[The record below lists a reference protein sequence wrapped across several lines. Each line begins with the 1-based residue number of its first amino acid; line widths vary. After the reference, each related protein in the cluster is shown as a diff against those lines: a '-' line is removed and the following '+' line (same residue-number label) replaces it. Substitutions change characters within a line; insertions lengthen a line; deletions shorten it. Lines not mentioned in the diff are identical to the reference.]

1 MLLEVRIE
9 NLAVI
14 DQLEVHFDSGFTAV
28 TGETGAGKS
37 LLMQAL
43 GLIAGDRAST
53 EAIRGG
59 ADRALIEARLRITD
73 PVARARLADEGYGEP
88 DEQDVVVRRILQA
101 DGQHRVY
108 LNGRLATAQLLQD
121 VVGTALEIHAQH
133 AQQRLLDPEA
143 QLVLIDEYAGL
154 EAAAS
159 AVREAWGARE
169 AAASRLAELESS
181 AGDRDRELEWLRFQL
196 REFEDVAPVAG
207 ELDRLQAEL
216 QEAEGQAALGEA
228 AAAARDLLVD
238 GEGSAL
244 DRMFGAEDLLRRA
257 SRVAPRLA
265 PIADAL
271 RTVAETVRQQ
281 GQALARL
288 EGAEAPEGI
297 AGLRDRVTALERLA
311 RRHGGDFAHA
321 LAQWDDMRSKLDDL
335 EALDERIDGARQLMA
350 EADAAWRALAQELS
364 EKRHAAA
371 TRLAVDV
378 ETGLHALDMPRAVFA
393 VGGWGEGRPGPR
405 GIDRIEF
412 RLAANPGDQPR
423 AVRKVAS
430 GGELSRILLAIQGA
444 VGQTRVSQTV
454 VFDEVDTGIGGE
466 TAVVVGR
473 RMRALGETA
482 QVFAVT
488 HTPQVA
494 ASAHRQIHLRKD
506 IVDGRAATVAVE
518 LDSAAREAEIARM
531 LGGRD
536 RGTARDHARS
546 LLQTAAETE
555 HS

>member
-1 MLLEVRIE
+1 VLLEVRIE

-14 DQLEVHFDSGFTAV
+14 DELEVHFDTGFTAV

-59 ADRALIEARLRITD
+59 ADRALIEARLRLAD
-73 PVARARLADEGYGEP
+73 PAARARLADEGYGEP
-88 DEQDVVVRRILQA
+88 DDADIVVRRILQA

-108 LNGRLATAQLLQD
+108 VNGRLATAQLLQD
-121 VVGTALEIHAQH
+121 VVGAVLEIHAQH

-154 EAAAS
+154 GDES
-159 AVREAWGARE
+159 AGVRGAWGVRE
-169 AAASRLAELESS
+169 AAAARLAELETS

-196 REFEDVAPVAG
+196 REFDDIKPVAG
-207 ELDRLQAEL
+207 ELVDLQAQL

-228 AAAARDLLVD
+228 AAAARELLVD

-244 DRMFGAEDLLRRA
+244 DRLFGAEDLLRRA
-257 SRVAPRLA
+257 SRLAPRLT
-265 PIADAL
+265 PLADAL

-288 EGAEAPEGI
+288 DGAEVAEDI
-297 AGLRDRVTALERLA
+297 SGLRDRVAALERLA
-311 RRHGGDFAHA
+311 RRHGGDFEHA
-321 LAQWDDMRSKLDDL
+321 LAQWDGMRSKLDDL
-335 EALDERIDGARQLMA
+335 EALDERIGDARRILA
-350 EADAAWRALAQELS
+350 EADAAWHARAAELS
-364 EKRHAAA
+364 DKRRAAGV
-371 TRLAVDV
+371 RLAADV
-378 ETGLHALDMPRAVFA
+378 ETGLHSLDMPRAVFA
-393 VGGWGEGRPGPR
+393 VAGWGEGRPGPR

-412 RLAANPGDQPR
+412 RLAANPGDEPR

-444 VGQTRVSQTV
+444 VGQTRAAQTV

-518 LDSAAREAEIARM
+518 LDGEAREAEIARM
-531 LGGRD
+531 LGARD

-555 HS
+555 HP